1 MGYDVGDE
9 EIMRHSQQGLSLL
22 GILISIILILLLVY
36 GVVSLNNKNSNT
48 ISTLNYEMQQQN
60 FQHNL
65 ALIRTQWMLER
76 RPSELTYAFY
86 DELGNTKNNEV
97 FTMSDKGWPTLMQQD
112 KDYCLRIFK
121 KITNTLLDDDLQ
133 RIIKVT
139 MLQKEGDISCQFCDA
154 GDSNTCFN
162 YSTY

>member
-60 FQHNL
+60 LLISKAMLKKQHFKVL
-65 ALIRTQWMLER
+65 SRHWREPKLW
-76 RPSELTYAFY
+76 F
-86 DELGNTKNNEV
+86 
-97 FTMSDKGWPTLMQQD
+97 MQ
-112 KDYCLRIFK
+112 KLPLLVFK
-121 KITNTLLDDDLQ
+121 KLQ
-133 RIIKVT
+133 V
-139 MLQKEGDISCQFCDA
+139 MP
-154 GDSNTCFN
+154 
-162 YSTY
+162 